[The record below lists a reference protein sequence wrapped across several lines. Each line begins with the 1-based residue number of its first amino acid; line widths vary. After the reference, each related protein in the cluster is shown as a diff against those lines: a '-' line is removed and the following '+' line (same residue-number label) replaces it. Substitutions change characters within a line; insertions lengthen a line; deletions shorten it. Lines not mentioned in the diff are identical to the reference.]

1 MSFTG
6 NLDNFVLFE
15 RIARERTD
23 IRTLRTRGRD
33 SLDFH
38 DVSVWALL
46 DMMQSAYDAGFRA
59 GAEHASTACTPPKP
73 TERN

>member
-1 MSFTG
+1 MTFTG
-6 NLDNFVLFE
+6 NLDNFILFE
-15 RIARERTD
+15 SIARKRSD

-46 DMMQSAYDAGFRA
+46 DMMQAAYNAGFEA
-59 GAEHASTACTPPKP
+59 GRKESQP
-73 TERN
+73 

>member
-6 NLDNFVLFE
+6 NLDNFMLFE
-15 RIARERTD
+15 GIARKRTD

-46 DMMQSAYDAGFRA
+46 DMMQSAYDAGFEVGQKA
-59 GAEHASTACTPPKP
+59 GRS
-73 TERN
+73 

>member
-6 NLDNFVLFE
+6 NLDHFVLFE
-15 RIARERTD
+15 RIARERAD
-23 IRTLRTRGRD
+23 IRTLHTRGRD

-38 DVSVWALL
+38 DVPVWALL
-46 DMMQSAYDAGFRA
+46 DMMQSGYDAGFKV
-59 GAEHASTACTPPKP
+59 GVEHAIAAYTSAKP

>member
-1 MSFTG
+1 MTFTG
-6 NLDNFVLFE
+6 NLDNFILFQ
-15 RIARERTD
+15 RIARKRSD

-46 DMMQSAYDAGFRA
+46 DMMQAAYDTGFDAGKKA
-59 GAEHASTACTPPKP
+59 GKS
-73 TERN
+73 

>member
-1 MSFTG
+1 MSFIG
-6 NLDNFVLFE
+6 NFDNFMLFE
-15 RIARERTD
+15 GIARKRTD

-46 DMMQSAYDAGFRA
+46 DMMQSAYDAGFEA
-59 GAEHASTACTPPKP
+59 GQKAGRS
-73 TERN
+73 

>member
-6 NLDNFVLFE
+6 NLDNFMLFE
-15 RIARERTD
+15 GIARKRSD

-46 DMMQSAYDAGFRA
+46 DMMQSAYDAGFEA
-59 GAEHASTACTPPKP
+59 GQKAGRS
-73 TERN
+73 

>member
-1 MSFTG
+1 MTFSGDLGHFM
-6 NLDNFVLFE
+6 LFE
-15 RIARERTD
+15 RIACQRCD

-46 DMMQSAYDAGFRA
+46 DMMQSAYDAGYKDA
-59 GAEHASTACTPPKP
+59 QEAEGRDS
-73 TERN
+73 E

>member
-6 NLDNFVLFE
+6 NFDNFLLFE
-15 RIARERTD
+15 GIARKRTD

-46 DMMQSAYDAGFRA
+46 DMMQSAYDAGFEA
-59 GAEHASTACTPPKP
+59 GQKAS
-73 TERN
+73 RS

>member
-6 NLDNFVLFE
+6 NLDNFMLFE
-15 RIARERTD
+15 GIARKRTD

-46 DMMQSAYDAGFRA
+46 DMMQSAYDAGFEA
-59 GAEHASTACTPPKP
+59 GQKAARS
-73 TERN
+73 

>member
-6 NLDNFVLFE
+6 NLDNFMLFE
-15 RIARERTD
+15 SIARKRTD
-23 IRTLRTRGRD
+23 IRTLRTRRRD

-46 DMMQSAYDAGFRA
+46 DMMQSGFEAGKKA
-59 GAEHASTACTPPKP
+59 GRS
-73 TERN
+73 

>member
-6 NLDNFVLFE
+6 NLDNFMLFE
-15 RIARERTD
+15 SIARKRTD
-23 IRTLRTRGRD
+23 IRTLRTRRRD

-46 DMMQSAYDAGFRA
+46 DMMQSAYDAGVEA
-59 GAEHASTACTPPKP
+59 GQKAGRS
-73 TERN
+73 

>member
-1 MSFTG
+1 MTFTG
-6 NLDNFVLFE
+6 NLDHFTLFE
-15 RIARERTD
+15 RIVRQRSD

-46 DMMQSAYDAGFRA
+46 DMMHSAYDEGVKAGIEQFGKTLGKA
-59 GAEHASTACTPPKP
+59 VQK
-73 TERN
+73 